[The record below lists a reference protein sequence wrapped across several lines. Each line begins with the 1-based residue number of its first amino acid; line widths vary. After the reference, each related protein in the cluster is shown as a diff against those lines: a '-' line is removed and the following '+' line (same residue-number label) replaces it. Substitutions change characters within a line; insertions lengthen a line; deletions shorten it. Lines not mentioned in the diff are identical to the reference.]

1 MALCVHKKNRS
12 KLIEHFV
19 SCEIMISSL
28 SLKQLEDEI
37 WTKPKLEQLS
47 EELSLVIEQNETRS
61 DCFVE
66 IERTGCKIMQIG
78 DLRITCAWP
87 PFSDAWEI
95 TVVRPVAHL
104 KISDYNLNDELM
116 NRLKDHHRGV
126 FVVGRPGSGKTTFAQ
141 AIAAYLD
148 SEVGAMVKT
157 MEAPRDLQVPQRV
170 TQYAPLEGDLEKTAE
185 VIFLVRPDFVIFDEV
200 RRARDFEIF
209 GDLP

>member
-1 MALCVHKKNRS
+1 
-12 KLIEHFV
+12 
-19 SCEIMISSL
+19 
-28 SLKQLEDEI
+28 
-37 WTKPKLEQLS
+37 
-47 EELSLVIEQNETRS
+47 
-61 DCFVE
+61 
-66 IERTGCKIMQIG
+66 MQIG

-104 KISDYNLNDELM
+104 EISDYNTNDELM

-157 MEAPRDLQVPQRV
+157 MEHDQ
-170 TQYAPLEGDLEKTAE
+170 
-185 VIFLVRPDFVIFDEV
+185 
-200 RRARDFEIF
+200 EISRSSKSNSVCSF
-209 GDLP
+209 KEI